1 MGEGFSFEAARDKD
15 RQTQDKRQGTLL
27 QYAGNMNDP
36 LGVHVGGE
44 DAELAAI
51 RAKRMAQLQGAG
63 VPGGM
68 PGMMGGGGN
77 MMQDLEK
84 QKQQQEQQAAAEEQ
98 RAQILKAILSPE
110 ARERMSNISM
120 VKKDKA
126 RKIEDMLIMRAQ
138 RGQLGSVVDEDA
150 LIQMLESINEQTET
164 KSKVSFT
171 RRRMDDDWD

>member
-1 MGEGFSFEAARDKD
+1 MA
-15 RQTQDKRQGTLL
+15 T
-27 QYAGNMNDP
+27 NDP

-51 RAKRMAQLQGAG
+51 RAKRMAQLQGSAG
-63 VPGGM
+63 GGSGM
-68 PGMMGGGGN
+68 PPGMMGGGMGA
-77 MMQDLEK
+77 MADIEK
-84 QKQQQEQQAAAEEQ
+84 KKQQEEQQAAAEEQ
-98 RAQILKAILSPE
+98 RAQILKAILSPQ
-110 ARERMSNISM
+110 ARERLGNIGM

-138 RGQLGSVVDEDA
+138 RGQLGGVVDEDT
-150 LIQMLESINEQTET
+150 LIEMLESINQQVEA